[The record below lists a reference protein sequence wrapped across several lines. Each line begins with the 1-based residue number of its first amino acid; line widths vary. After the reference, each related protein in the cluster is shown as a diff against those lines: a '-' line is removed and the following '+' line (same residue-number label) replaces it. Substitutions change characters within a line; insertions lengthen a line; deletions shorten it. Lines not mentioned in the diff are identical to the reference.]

1 MKKILSVFLALLFSF
16 TVCVAVWADGDEGQ
30 SADYITDYYMIVES
44 RDGGINIYASTDIS
58 GGKLN
63 NQLIPNGTA
72 LHIKGE
78 KKDAAG
84 KEWGLTEYHK
94 MKGFVL
100 FDDLKPVTITEAV
113 KSELSVLGA
122 EETDENIVV
131 GAKAGSVKM
140 YTGPGEKFPE
150 ISSSE
155 ILNGETVH
163 ISMKVETEDGNL
175 WGKVTGREKEG
186 WVNLSEAGECK
197 GTGKGSERAVDKKA
211 PAPTEMPKVTETP
224 TATEVP
230 KATETP
236 VATEV
241 PKATETQKPT
251 KALEKTEKEATEETA
266 ETASSKNVDAVS
278 GLFMN
283 PVLWVVAALILI
295 ALIFLYFLK
304 LK

>member
-1 MKKILSVFLALLFSF
+1 
-16 TVCVAVWADGDEGQ
+16 
-30 SADYITDYYMIVES
+30 MIVES

-131 GAKAGSVKM
+131 G
-140 YTGPGEKFPE
+140 GEGRKCENVYRSGRKFPE

-155 ILNGETVH
+155 
-163 ISMKVETEDGNL
+163 
-175 WGKVTGREKEG
+175 
-186 WVNLSEAGECK
+186 
-197 GTGKGSERAVDKKA
+197 
-211 PAPTEMPKVTETP
+211 
-224 TATEVP
+224 
-230 KATETP
+230 
-236 VATEV
+236 
-241 PKATETQKPT
+241 
-251 KALEKTEKEATEETA
+251 
-266 ETASSKNVDAVS
+266 
-278 GLFMN
+278 F
-283 PVLWVVAALILI
+283 
-295 ALIFLYFLK
+295 
-304 LK
+304 

>member
-155 ILNGETVH
+155 ILNGCLLYT
-163 ISMKVETEDGNL
+163 S
-175 WGKVTGREKEG
+175 
-186 WVNLSEAGECK
+186 
-197 GTGKGSERAVDKKA
+197 
-211 PAPTEMPKVTETP
+211 
-224 TATEVP
+224 
-230 KATETP
+230 
-236 VATEV
+236 
-241 PKATETQKPT
+241 
-251 KALEKTEKEATEETA
+251 
-266 ETASSKNVDAVS
+266 DAADE
-278 GLFMN
+278 L
-283 PVLWVVAALILI
+283 
-295 ALIFLYFLK
+295 
-304 LK
+304 

>member
-16 TVCVAVWADGDEGQ
+16 TFCVAVWADGDEGQ

-113 KSELSVLGA
+113 KSELGVLGA
-122 EETDENIVV
+122 EETDENVVV

-163 ISMKVETEDGNL
+163 ISMKAETEDGNL

-186 WVNLSEAGECK
+186 WINLSEAGERK
-197 GTGKGSERAVDKKA
+197 GTGKG
-211 PAPTEMPKVTETP
+211 
-224 TATEVP
+224 
-230 KATETP
+230 
-236 VATEV
+236 
-241 PKATETQKPT
+241 
-251 KALEKTEKEATEETA
+251 
-266 ETASSKNVDAVS
+266 
-278 GLFMN
+278 
-283 PVLWVVAALILI
+283 
-295 ALIFLYFLK
+295 
-304 LK
+304 